1 MKMLAMLSLLLFTSL
16 AHAEDFGVGIILGD
30 PTGLSAKMK
39 LDGSHSLDGALA
51 FSSGKRTGAQFHADY
66 LWDRARSWGTTQGP
80 LDMYYGL
87 GGRLVSYEDDDDKS
101 KLSIGP
107 RGSIGLNFNINNPNI
122 EFFGEVAAILE
133 IAPSMAA
140 DLDVGVGARVRF

>member
-1 MKMLAMLSLLLFTSL
+1 MKMLAVISLLFLTSF
-16 AHAEDFGVGIILGD
+16 AHAEDFGVGVILGD

-39 LDGSHSLDGALA
+39 LDGSHSVDGAFA
-51 FSSGKRTGAQFHADY
+51 YSSGKHTGAQFHADY

-87 GGRLVSYEDDDDKS
+87 GGRLLSYDDKDDKS
-101 KLSIGP
+101 QLSIGP

-122 EFFGEVAAILE
+122 EFFGELALILE
-133 IAPSMAA
+133 ITPSVTA
-140 DLDVGVGARVRF
+140 DLDAGVGGRIRF

>member
-1 MKMLAMLSLLLFTSL
+1 MKILAMVSFLLMSSL
-16 AHAEDFGVGIILGD
+16 AQAENYAVGVILGD

-51 FSSGKRTGAQFHADY
+51 YASGHHSGTEFHATY
-66 LWDRARSWGTTQGP
+66 LWDRARSWGTTEGP

-87 GGRLVSYEDDDDKS
+87 GGRLVSYTSNDES
-101 KLSIGP
+101 KISVGP

-122 EFFGEVAAILE
+122 EIFGELAMVLE
-133 IAPSMAA
+133 LTPSIGA
-140 DLDVGVGARVRF
+140 DLDAGIGARIRF